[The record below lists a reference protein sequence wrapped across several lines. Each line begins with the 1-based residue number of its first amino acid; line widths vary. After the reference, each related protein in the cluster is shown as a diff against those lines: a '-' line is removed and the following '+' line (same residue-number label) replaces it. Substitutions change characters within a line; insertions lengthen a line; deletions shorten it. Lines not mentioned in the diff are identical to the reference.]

1 MPAHTGLVVNS
12 IILQHKPV
20 IMNKCLLLAM
30 AVFSAIFSLAQPRP
44 ARLIVRG
51 DDMGFSH
58 SGNLALVRTW
68 KEGISRSIEVIVPSP
83 WFPEAVALLQQNPGV
98 DVGIHLAITSEWDN
112 VKWRPV
118 SHCPS
123 LTDSSGYFFPM
134 VYRNTNYPGR
144 SIVENKWIIED
155 IEKEF
160 RAQIEL
166 ALKKIPWISHVSA
179 HMGCTNLSSEVSALS
194 RKLAKEYRIDIDL
207 AEHGV
212 KYVGYEGAHAT
223 LEEKLKSFTAMLN
236 KLQPGNTYLFVDHP
250 GIDNDELRAIHHI
263 GYENVAQDRQG
274 VTDLWTRPEIKKL
287 IADKGIQLI
296 SYKDLKR

>member
-1 MPAHTGLVVNS
+1 MRKGL
-12 IILQHKPV
+12 PV
-20 IMNKCLLLAM
+20 IIAL
-30 AVFSAIFSLAQPRP
+30 FSTIFSMAQQKP

-58 SGNLALVRTW
+58 SGNLALLKTY

-83 WFPEAVALLQQNPGV
+83 WFPEAVTMLQQHPGI

-118 SHCPS
+118 SNCPS
-123 LTDSSGYFFPM
+123 LVDSSGYFFPM
-134 VYRNTNYPGR
+134 VYRNANYPGR
-144 SIVENKWIIED
+144 SIVENKWKMMD

-179 HMGCTNLSSEVSALS
+179 HMGCTNLSTEVSALS
-194 RKLAKEYRIDIDL
+194 RKLAKEYGIDIDL
-207 AEHGV
+207 ADHGV

-223 LEEKLKSFTAMLN
+223 LEEKLKGFTAMLN
-236 KLQPGNTYLFVDHP
+236 KLEPGNTYLFVDHP

-274 VTDLWTRPEIKKL
+274 VTDLWTRPEIRKL
-287 IADKGIQLI
+287 ISDKGIQLI
-296 SYKDLKR
+296 SYKDLKEK